1 MTYLK
6 RSMAALILSGT
17 ALSASANS
25 DYYSREKPLWDLHP
39 YLGIDFQST
48 DFEVSADRL
57 DMFGIVGGVQF
68 NDYLGVE
75 LHWTQNLDKLG
86 LYAIDVSGTGERT
99 LVAEDVKVQNY
110 GIGVTFQ
117 ADLYQRLYA
126 KSYLGINRV
135 DAEKLFKEDVGLAK
149 VGLGYQFSP
158 DLAAEMTYNMTFA
171 GSASKGYAD
180 SNGVGFQLKYYF

>member
-1 MTYLK
+1 
-6 RSMAALILSGT
+6 MAALILSGT
-17 ALSASANS
+17 ALSAVANS
-25 DYYSREKPLWDLHP
+25 DYYSRERHLWDLHP
-39 YLGIDFQST
+39 YMGIDFQST

-57 DMFGIVGGVQF
+57 DMIGIVGGLQF
-68 NDYLGVE
+68 NDYLGLE

-86 LYAIDVSGTGERT
+86 VFRVEGAGTERT
-99 LVAEDVKVQNY
+99 LVAEDVKLQNY

-117 ADLYQRLYA
+117 ADLYNRLYA
-126 KSYLGINRV
+126 KSYIGINRM

-158 DLAAEMTYNMTFA
+158 DFAAEVTYNTTFA

-180 SNGVGFQLKYYF
+180 SHGVGFQLKYYF

>member
-6 RSMAALILSGT
+6 RSMAALLLSGT
-17 ALSASANS
+17 ALSAVANS
-25 DYYSREKPLWDLHP
+25 DYYSRERPLWDLHP
-39 YLGIDFQST
+39 YLGIDFQTT
-48 DFEVSADRL
+48 DFEVSAERL
-57 DMFGIVGGVQF
+57 DMFGIVGGLQF
-68 NDYLGVE
+68 NDYLGLE

-86 LYAIDVSGTGERT
+86 LYTIDVSGTGERT

-126 KSYLGINRV
+126 KSYLGINRM

-149 VGLGYQFSP
+149 IGLGYQFSP
-158 DLAAEMTYNMTFA
+158 DIAAEVTYNATFA
-171 GSASKGYAD
+171 GSATKGYAE
-180 SNGVGFQLKYYF
+180 SNSVGFQLKYYF

>member
-17 ALSASANS
+17 ALSAVANS

-57 DMFGIVGGVQF
+57 DMFGIVGGIQF
-68 NDYLGVE
+68 NDYLGLE

-86 LYAIDVSGTGERT
+86 LYTIDLSGTGERT
-99 LVAEDVKVQNY
+99 LVAEDVKLQNY

-117 ADLYQRLYA
+117 ADLYKRLYA
-126 KSYLGINRV
+126 KSYLGINRM

-158 DLAAEMTYNMTFA
+158 DLAAEITYNTTFA

>member
-1 MTYLK
+1 
-6 RSMAALILSGT
+6 MAALILSGT
-17 ALSASANS
+17 ALSAVANS

-57 DMFGIVGGVQF
+57 DMFGIVGGIQF
-68 NDYLGVE
+68 NDYLGLE

-86 LYAIDVSGTGERT
+86 LYTIDLSGTGERT
-99 LVAEDVKVQNY
+99 LVAEDVKLQNY

-117 ADLYQRLYA
+117 ADLYKRLYA
-126 KSYLGINRV
+126 KSYLGINRM

-158 DLAAEMTYNMTFA
+158 DLAAEITYNTTFA